1 MENNYIPKSRLVLRI
16 LAGGYLIYLGIDLIS
31 TLKEQTISPVISIGC
46 ALLFMAVGAVLL
58 FVSLRSMKNGEY
70 NEAMEE
76 KSESE
81 NEEKEAI
88 EEEN

>member
-16 LAGGYLIYLGIDLIS
+16 LAGGYLIYLGIDLLT

-58 FVSLRSMKNGEY
+58 FFSIRTMKNGEY
-70 NEAMEE
+70 KEAMEE
-76 KSESE
+76 KLGAQ
-81 NEEKEAI
+81 EEKKKDT
-88 EEEN
+88 EEEI

>member
-16 LAGGYLIYLGIDLIS
+16 LAGGYLIYLGIDLIT
-31 TLKEQTISPVISIGC
+31 TLKEQTISPIISIGC

-58 FVSLRSMKNGEY
+58 FFSLRSMKNGEFK
-70 NEAMEE
+70 EAMEE
-76 KSESE
+76 KFEAQ
-81 NEEKEAI
+81 EKENKPA